1 MFYMNKEHKMVHMVE
16 GFNAKF
22 LVDKLVD
29 EQYTE
34 VELCNIGWTDAN
46 KVCNELKAKQV
57 AHIAER
63 KNGIRCMNLCI
74 QFN

>member
-1 MFYMNKEHKMVHMVE
+1 MNKERKMVHMVE
-16 GFNAKF
+16 GFNAKA
-22 LVDKLVD
+22 LVEKLTK
-29 EQYTE
+29 EQYKE

-46 KVCNELKAKQV
+46 RVCNELKAKQV

-63 KNGIRCMNLCI
+63 KNGIRCMNLYI